1 MQTSAPT
8 LPHRELPERG
18 TRRVLVLLL
27 AVIAVVVGLLTL
39 HAPGAAA
46 HGHGP
51 GADAPAPGAGAG
63 PAPHSHAAV
72 PLGDTASA
80 QDHIHAASDPSHLR
94 AASEPDRLHAGSGPG
109 SAECPGVGV
118 THCCSAAVACLPV
131 LALLSAAQAPGAAP
145 VALAGVTPAAVA
157 AFSLRLAPV
166 RPPSL
171 AQLSTLR
178 I

>member
-8 LPHRELPERG
+8 LPRRELPERG

-27 AVIAVVVGLLTL
+27 AAIAVIVGLLTL

-51 GADAPAPGAGAG
+51 GADAPAAGAHPG

-72 PLGDTASA
+72 PLGDTASVP
-80 QDHIHAASDPSHLR
+80 DHIHAASDSGHLR
-94 AASEPDRLHAGSGPG
+94 AASDPGHLNAGSGLG
-109 SAECPGVGV
+109 SAECPGVGG
-118 THCCSAAVACLPV
+118 THCCAAAACLPV
-131 LALLSAAQAPGAAP
+131 LALLSVSQAPGAAP
-145 VALAGVTPAAVA
+145 VALAGVTLAAVA
-157 AFSLRLAPV
+157 AFSLRPTPV